1 MDVERQVFQIILETK
16 SLDSKGLL
24 AVTCTAS
31 WFSELSRWA
40 AERQCQ
46 EYETQH
52 PGWLS
57 QEQRSK
63 PPLERLHMME
73 QLMLPLKFSRYPG
86 LYFDGDE
93 QLTLSEDCT
102 EAWSSGPGVRAIC
115 TEHVMAAGSHWVE
128 YELENM
134 GDCNEQVQVGIVNAH
149 APHAAQALQAAG
161 GVPGMVNCAM
171 FHIDMR
177 GKRSVL
183 VGLLLAWGQD
193 GVVRLTR
200 YQDRKPWEDP
210 DATIIEQQL
219 APGHRTLPDAA
230 YPLDPDPP
238 FIWWVRIPRQMEVR
252 IQQHSEP
259 PAQED

>member
-1 MDVERQVFQIILETK
+1 MDFERRVFQIILETK

-40 AERQCQ
+40 AEMQCQ
-46 EYETQH
+46 ECEEQH

-63 PPLERLHMME
+63 PPLERLHLME

-86 LYFDGDE
+86 LAIDADE
-93 QLTLSEDCT
+93 MLKLSEDRT
-102 EAWSSGPGVRAIC
+102 VASSSGSVGRALC

-134 GDCNEQVQVGIVNAH
+134 GDCEDQVQVGIVNAH
-149 APHAAQALQAAG
+149 APHAAHAVQAAG
-161 GVPGMVNCAM
+161 GHPDPNAVHTPM
-171 FHIDMR
+171 FHIDMK
-177 GKRSVL
+177 GQRSVL
-183 VGLLLAWGQD
+183 VGLRLEWGQD
-193 GVVRLTR
+193 EVRLTR
-200 YQDRKPWEDP
+200 YQDRQPCEDP
-210 DATIIEQQL
+210 DSIIERQL
-219 APGHRTLPDAA
+219 APSHRTLPDREH
-230 YPLDPDPP
+230 PLTVPP
-238 FIWWVRIPRQMEVR
+238 FIWWVRLPRQMEVR
-252 IQQHSEP
+252 IQQYSEP